1 MTEQMTV
8 KYYYHSGFS
17 VASGET
23 LLVFDY
29 WMGRQGKKLPAAQR
43 ITPET
48 LSHFSEV
55 FVFISHGH
63 EDHFD
68 PVVYTWE
75 QYAPVT
81 YILPETMDASLHGRR
96 MGIGGELTLS
106 RHVKVKAFDSTDE
119 GLSYL
124 VEMDGIRIFHAGDL
138 NNWHWREESTP
149 REIEEAE
156 RDFQQVMETMRGE
169 KVDVAFFPVDPRLGM
184 MFDAGPNYFAMVVK
198 PRLMI
203 PMHFWERA

>member
-1 MTEQMTV
+1 M
-8 KYYYHSGFS
+8 
-17 VASGET
+17 
-23 LLVFDY
+23 
-29 WMGRQGKKLPAAQR
+29 
-43 ITPET
+43 
-48 LSHFSEV
+48 
-55 FVFISHGH
+55 
-63 EDHFD
+63 
-68 PVVYTWE
+68 
-75 QYAPVT
+75 T

-96 MGIGGELTLS
+96 MGVGGEITLS

-184 MFDAGPNYFAMVVK
+184 MFDAGPNYFAILGAGGGHPRIRAEK
-198 PRLMI
+198 PFAADGDYR
-203 PMHFWERA
+203 HDDTRRHDSA